1 MFNPIWHLSTVGD
14 YPREP
19 AREASRSTEEGWW
32 SASRKST

>member
-19 AREASRSTEEGWW
+19 AREASRSTG
-32 SASRKST
+32 KST